1 MYTTDVNLSTQVLI
15 RLSFNAVVFFERRIW
30 EPGVSLSQFPT
41 VSWITSPTCFTN
53 MNRMECET
61 LTRHRSAA
69 WKLSTPYFCNPGY
82 LLQTC
87 VKTITVKFHCLK
99 MHVIQLPLCSSRP
112 TCKFHLVTFT
122 TKFHYLQIQCPIAE
136 LRPIRQ
142 RPSFHPPKHLE
153 WRPLCSK
160 ISDKMPHTA
169 NIAACNISF
178 AVNRLYNT
186 HSFLCAW

>member
-1 MYTTDVNLSTQVLI
+1 MPSPLPRRKFLWNHRLCRRRHWAVLTALLDYRQKI
-15 RLSFNAVVFFERRIW
+15 RN
-30 EPGVSLSQFPT
+30 
-41 VSWITSPTCFTN
+41 
-53 MNRMECET
+53 ECV
-61 LTRHRSAA
+61 
-69 WKLSTPYFCNPGY
+69 
-82 LLQTC
+82 QTC